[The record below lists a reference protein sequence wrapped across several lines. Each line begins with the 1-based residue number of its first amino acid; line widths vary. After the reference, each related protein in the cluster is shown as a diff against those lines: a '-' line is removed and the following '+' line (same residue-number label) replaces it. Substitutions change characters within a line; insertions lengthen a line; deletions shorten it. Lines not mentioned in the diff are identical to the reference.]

1 LLKVSEVSAGYGP
14 IQALRDV
21 SLEVGVGQVV
31 ALLGA
36 NGAGKSSTLRVIS
49 GLLRPSAGSVQYMGR
64 PIHRRPAETIVRL
77 GVSHVPEGRELFSE
91 LTVLENLQLGG
102 FSRRDREVRSDI
114 ERVFAYFPILAQRR
128 KQSANSLSGGEQQML
143 AIGRGLMA
151 RPRLLLLDEPSLGL
165 APLVV
170 REIFGIIQTINRE
183 EKTTILLVEQNVGL
197 ALSIAQYGYVLETG
211 RIVLAAEAE
220 ELKRDETVRR
230 SYLGY

>member
-49 GLLRPSAGSVQYMGR
+49 GLLRPSAGSVEYMGR